1 MIKFLDIQKNTAKY
15 SGEIHQAIQKVVNSG
30 WYLLGNE
37 VKTFES
43 HYADFIGTK
52 YAIGVANG
60 FRCFI
65 VYFTSLYRNGSD
77 ARRR

>member
-52 YAIGVANG
+52 YAIVLQM
-60 FRCFI
+60 
-65 VYFTSLYRNGSD
+65 V
-77 ARRR
+77 